1 MPTASASP
9 LTKSQCVSILTV
21 AFLGWMF
28 AGVQMGING
37 IVHHP
42 AARDLLGASAY
53 KAEVAKWSGWLVVA
67 FLLGAAAGGYL
78 FGWVGDRFGRSR
90 AMSLSIGCYAVF
102 SAVSVFSPSVEAF
115 WVLRFLTCIGIGG
128 MWPNGM
134 ALLQEAWPNTAKP
147 ILAGVLGTSANV
159 GIMFFAVLCMQ
170 VDVTPDHWHW
180 AMFVG
185 ASPIVLAVASWF
197 LVPESPKW
205 LAEQQQSMAGE
216 QVGLSEVF
224 SPPHLRLTMI
234 GIVLAFV
241 PLFGGWGVAN
251 WANYWSAEFDEQVSV
266 TQEIGGAGSQTPA
279 DTGSDTWPGGDW
291 ECPSCHRDID
301 LWASKCPNCGD
312 VFEGQGQF
320 WTFGADGEMVRHGHW
335 PVKRETGASETK
347 NQTTS
352 NLKAQASFHRSWP
365 GAISSLLGGA
375 LAFLLGRRLSYALL
389 CLLAFACTQFLY
401 SVPDPSA
408 DGFLFWVRGLGFF
421 SGFFFGWLPLC
432 LPEMFPTRVRSTGSG
447 VSFNFGRV
455 IVALLIIVTS
465 LALKSY
471 FEGSY
476 DQVGRVCGYVYLL
489 GVVAVFLL
497 PTITKNSEL
506 GEEGLPPVVD
516 V

>member
-1 MPTASASP
+1 MSAASP
-9 LTKSQCVSILTV
+9 LTKDQCVSILV
-21 AFLGWMF
+21 VSFLGWMF

-42 AARDLLGASAY
+42 AARDLLGASAE

-90 AMSLSIGCYAVF
+90 AMSLSIGCYAIF
-102 SAVSVFSPSVEAF
+102 SAVSAYSPTVEVF
-115 WVLRFLTCIGIGG
+115 WVLRFLTCLGIGG

-159 GIMFFAVLCMQ
+159 GIMCFALWCMQ

-185 ASPIVLAVASWF
+185 ASPICLAVAAWF

-205 LAEQQQSMAGE
+205 LAQEQHQSATGK
-216 QVGLSEVF
+216 QVGMSEVF
-224 SPPHLRLTMI
+224 SPPHLRLTII

-251 WANYWSAEFDEQVSV
+251 WANYWSAEFDEQVIAKQGIGDDGST
-266 TQEIGGAGSQTPA
+266 TQEAAIGKKIQS
-279 DTGSDTWPGGDW
+279 
-291 ECPSCHRDID
+291 
-301 LWASKCPNCGD
+301 
-312 VFEGQGQF
+312 
-320 WTFGADGEMVRHGHW
+320 
-335 PVKRETGASETK
+335 
-347 NQTTS
+347 TS

-389 CLLAFACTQFLY
+389 CLLAFTCTQFLY

-408 DGFLFWVRGLGFF
+408 DGFLFWVGGLGFF

-432 LPEMFPTRVRSTGSG
+432 LPEMFPTRVRATGSG

-455 IVALLIIVTS
+455 IVALLMVVTS

-476 DQVGRVCGYVYLL
+476 DQVGLVCGYVYLL
-489 GVVAVFLL
+489 GVVTVFLL
-497 PTITKNSEL
+497 PATTKNEKL
-506 GEEGLPPVVD
+506 NVGVD
-516 V
+516 

>member
-1 MPTASASP
+1 MPVASASP
-9 LTKSQCVSILTV
+9 LTKSQCVSILIV

-28 AGVQMGING
+28 AGVQMGINA

-42 AARDLLGASAY
+42 AARDLLGTIAD

-90 AMSLSIGCYAVF
+90 AMSFSIGCYAVF
-102 SAVSVFSPSVEAF
+102 SAISIFSPSVEVF
-115 WVLRFLTCIGIGG
+115 WVLRFLTCLGIGG

-180 AMFVG
+180 AMIVG
-185 ASPIVLAVASWF
+185 ACPIVLAVASWF

-205 LAEQQQSMAGE
+205 LAEEQSQSATGK

-224 SPPHLRLTMI
+224 SPPHLRLTII

-251 WANYWSAEFDEQVSV
+251 WANYWSAEFKQQATANQNIGDDGSK
-266 TQEIGGAGSQTPA
+266 TQEA
-279 DTGSDTWPGGDW
+279 
-291 ECPSCHRDID
+291 
-301 LWASKCPNCGD
+301 ASSK
-312 VFEGQGQF
+312 
-320 WTFGADGEMVRHGHW
+320 
-335 PVKRETGASETK
+335 K
-347 NQTTS
+347 NQIS
-352 NLKAQASFHRSWP
+352 AAQASFHRSWP

-375 LAFLLGRRLSYALL
+375 LAFLLGRRFSYALL

-447 VSFNFGRV
+447 VSFNFGRI
-455 IVALLIIVTS
+455 IVALLMIVTS

-476 DQVGRVCGYVYLL
+476 DQVGRLCGYVYLL
-489 GVVAVFLL
+489 GVVAVLLL
-497 PTITKNSEL
+497 PPPKKNSQL
-506 GEEGLPPVVD
+506 GEEVLPSGVD
-516 V
+516 R

>member
-1 MPTASASP
+1 MSAASP
-9 LTKSQCVSILTV
+9 LTKYQCLSILV
-21 AFLGWMF
+21 VSFLGWMF

-42 AARDLLGASAY
+42 AARDLLGASAE

-90 AMSLSIGCYAVF
+90 AMSLSIGCYAIF
-102 SAVSVFSPSVEAF
+102 SAVSAYSPSVEVF

-159 GIMFFAVLCMQ
+159 GIMCFALLCMQ
-170 VDVTPDHWHW
+170 VDVTPNHWQW
-180 AMFVG
+180 AMLVG
-185 ASPIVLAVASWF
+185 GSPICLAVAAWF

-205 LAEQQQSMAGE
+205 LAQEHHQSATGK
-216 QVGLSEVF
+216 QVGMSEVF
-224 SPPHLRLTMI
+224 SPPHLRLTII

-251 WANYWSAEFDEQVSV
+251 WANYWSAEFDEQVTAKQGIGDDGST
-266 TQEIGGAGSQTPA
+266 TQAA
-279 DTGSDTWPGGDW
+279 
-291 ECPSCHRDID
+291 
-301 LWASKCPNCGD
+301 ASGKKI
-312 VFEGQGQF
+312 QIS
-320 WTFGADGEMVRHGHW
+320 A
-335 PVKRETGASETK
+335 
-347 NQTTS
+347 
-352 NLKAQASFHRSWP
+352 AQASFHRSWP

-447 VSFNFGRV
+447 VSFNFGRIV
-455 IVALLIIVTS
+455 VALLIIVTS

-476 DQVGRVCGYVYLL
+476 DQVGLVCGYVYLL
-489 GVVAVFLL
+489 GVVTVFLL
-497 PTITKNSEL
+497 PATSKDSQL
-506 GEEGLPPVVD
+506 GEDVFSVGVD
-516 V
+516 G

>member
-1 MPTASASP
+1 MPAASESQ
-9 LTKSQCVSILTV
+9 LTRFQCTSILTV

-37 IVHHP
+37 IVHYP
-42 AARDLLGASAY
+42 AARDLLDASVD

-102 SAVSVFSPSVEAF
+102 SALSAFSLSVEVF
-115 WVLRFLTCIGIGG
+115 WILRFLTCIGIGG

-185 ASPIVLAVASWF
+185 ASPIVLAVASWY

-205 LAEQQQSMAGE
+205 LAEQQQQSTTGE

-224 SPPHLRLTMI
+224 SPPHLRLTII
-234 GIVLAFV
+234 GIILAFV

-251 WANYWSAEFDEQVSV
+251 WANYWAAEFDEQVTA
-266 TQEIGGAGSQTPA
+266 TQKIGSDGSQA
-279 DTGSDTWPGGDW
+279 R
-291 ECPSCHRDID
+291 EA
-301 LWASKCPNCGD
+301 AS
-312 VFEGQGQF
+312 GQ
-320 WTFGADGEMVRHGHW
+320 
-335 PVKRETGASETK
+335 KS
-347 NQTTS
+347 QTTS
-352 NLKAQASFHRSWP
+352 NRKAQASFHRSWP

-375 LAFLLGRRLSYALL
+375 LAFLLGRRLSYAVL
-389 CLLAFACTQFLY
+389 CLLAFMCTQFLY

-408 DGFLFWVRGLGFF
+408 EGFLFWVRGLGFF

-489 GVVAVFLL
+489 GVVTVFLL
-497 PTITKNSEL
+497 PTTAKKPARRRSVT
-506 GEEGLPPVVD
+506 PVVD
-516 V
+516 G

>member
-1 MPTASASP
+1 MPAASESP
-9 LTKSQCVSILTV
+9 LTKYQCVSILMV

-42 AARDLLGASAY
+42 AARDLLGASAD
-53 KAEVAKWSGWLVVA
+53 KAEVGKWSGWLVVA

-102 SAVSVFSPSVEAF
+102 SAISVFSWSVEIF

-134 ALLQEAWPNTAKP
+134 ALLQEAWPKTAKP

-159 GIMFFAVLCMQ
+159 GIMCFALLCMK
-170 VDVTPDHWHW
+170 VDVTPNHWQW
-180 AMFVG
+180 AMLVG
-185 ASPIVLAVASWF
+185 ASPIFLAVVAWF
-197 LVPESPKW
+197 IVPESPKW
-205 LAEQQQSMAGE
+205 LAQEQPQSVTGK
-216 QVGLSEVF
+216 QVGMSEVF
-224 SPPHLRLTMI
+224 SPPHLRLTII

-251 WANYWSAEFDEQVSV
+251 WANYWADEFNQQATANQDIGDDGSK
-266 TQEIGGAGSQTPA
+266 TQEA
-279 DTGSDTWPGGDW
+279 
-291 ECPSCHRDID
+291 
-301 LWASKCPNCGD
+301 ASSKKIKIS
-312 VFEGQGQF
+312 
-320 WTFGADGEMVRHGHW
+320 A
-335 PVKRETGASETK
+335 
-347 NQTTS
+347 
-352 NLKAQASFHRSWP
+352 AQSSFHRSWP

-389 CLLAFACTQFLY
+389 CLLAFTCTQFLY

-408 DGFLFWVRGLGFF
+408 DSFLFWVRGLGFF

-447 VSFNFGRV
+447 VSFNFGRI

-476 DQVGRVCGYVYLL
+476 DQVGRICGYVYLL

-497 PTITKNSEL
+497 PPTTKNTQL
-506 GEEGLPPVVD
+506 GEEALTPVID

>member
-1 MPTASASP
+1 MPVASESQ
-9 LTKSQCVSILTV
+9 LTKSQCISILIV

-37 IVHHP
+37 IVHYP
-42 AARDLLGASAY
+42 AARDLLGASVEEP
-53 KAEVAKWSGWLVVA
+53 EVKKWSGWLVVA

-78 FGWVGDRFGRSR
+78 FGWIGDRFGRSR

-102 SAVSVFSPSVEAF
+102 SAFSVFSQSVEIF
-115 WVLRFLTCIGIGG
+115 WILRFLTCIGIGG

-159 GIMFFAVLCMQ
+159 GIMFFAVLCMY
-170 VDVTPDHWHW
+170 VNVTPDHWHW
-180 AMFVG
+180 AMLVG
-185 ASPIVLAVASWF
+185 ASPIVLAVASWY

-205 LAEQQQSMAGE
+205 LAEQQEQLTTGE
-216 QVGLSEVF
+216 QVGLVEVF
-224 SPPHLRLTMI
+224 SRPHLRLTII

-251 WANYWSAEFDEQVSV
+251 WATYWAAEYDQRETA
-266 TQEIGGAGSQTPA
+266 TQKI
-279 DTGSDTWPGGDW
+279 GSD
-291 ECPSCHRDID
+291 C
-301 LWASKCPNCGD
+301 SKTG
-312 VFEGQGQF
+312 EGAVGKKS
-320 WTFGADGEMVRHGHW
+320 
-335 PVKRETGASETK
+335 PV
-347 NQTTS
+347 TS
-352 NLKAQASFHRSWP
+352 NMKAKASFHRSWP

-389 CLLAFACTQFLY
+389 CLLAFTCTQFLF
-401 SVPDPSA
+401 SMPDPSA
-408 DGFLFWVRGLGFF
+408 DGFFFWVGGLGFF

-497 PTITKNSEL
+497 PTTTKNSQL
-506 GEEGLPPVVD
+506 GEEALAPVVD

>member
-1 MPTASASP
+1 MSAASP
-9 LTKSQCVSILTV
+9 LTKYQCVSILV
-21 AFLGWMF
+21 VSFLGWMF

-42 AARDLLGASAY
+42 AARDLLGASVEN
-53 KAEVAKWSGWLVVA
+53 AEVAKWSGWLVVA

-90 AMSLSIGCYAVF
+90 AMSLSIGCYAIF
-102 SAVSVFSPSVEAF
+102 SAVSAYSPTVEVF
-115 WVLRFLTCIGIGG
+115 WVLRFLTCLGIGG

-159 GIMFFAVLCMQ
+159 GIMCFALWCMQ

-185 ASPIVLAVASWF
+185 ASPICLAVAAWF

-205 LAEQQQSMAGE
+205 LAQEQHQSATGK
-216 QVGLSEVF
+216 QVGMSEVF
-224 SPPHLRLTMI
+224 SPPHLRLTII

-251 WANYWSAEFDEQVSV
+251 WANYWSAEFDEQVIAKQGIGDDGST
-266 TQEIGGAGSQTPA
+266 TQEAAIGKKIQS
-279 DTGSDTWPGGDW
+279 
-291 ECPSCHRDID
+291 
-301 LWASKCPNCGD
+301 
-312 VFEGQGQF
+312 
-320 WTFGADGEMVRHGHW
+320 
-335 PVKRETGASETK
+335 
-347 NQTTS
+347 TS

-389 CLLAFACTQFLY
+389 CLLAFTCTQFLY

-432 LPEMFPTRVRSTGSG
+432 LPEMFPTRVRATGSG

-455 IVALLIIVTS
+455 IVALLMVVTS

-476 DQVGRVCGYVYLL
+476 DQVGLVCGYVYLL
-489 GVVAVFLL
+489 GVVTVFLL
-497 PTITKNSEL
+497 PATTKNEKL
-506 GEEGLPPVVD
+506 NVGVD
-516 V
+516 

>member
-1 MPTASASP
+1 MSAASP
-9 LTKSQCVSILTV
+9 LTKYQCVSILV
-21 AFLGWMF
+21 VSFLGWMF

-42 AARDLLGASAY
+42 AARDLLGASVDN
-53 KAEVAKWSGWLVVA
+53 AEVAKWSGWLVVA

-90 AMSLSIGCYAVF
+90 AMSLSIGCYAIF
-102 SAVSVFSPSVEAF
+102 SAVSAYSPSVEVF

-159 GIMFFAVLCMQ
+159 GIMCFALLCMQ
-170 VDVTPDHWHW
+170 VDVTPDHWQW

-185 ASPIVLAVASWF
+185 ASPICLAVAAWF

-205 LAEQQQSMAGE
+205 LAQEQHQSATGK
-216 QVGLSEVF
+216 QVGMSEVF
-224 SPPHLRLTMI
+224 SPPHLRLTII

-251 WANYWSAEFDEQVSV
+251 WANYWSAEFDEQATAKQGIGDDGST
-266 TQEIGGAGSQTPA
+266 TQEA
-279 DTGSDTWPGGDW
+279 
-291 ECPSCHRDID
+291 
-301 LWASKCPNCGD
+301 ASGK
-312 VFEGQGQF
+312 
-320 WTFGADGEMVRHGHW
+320 
-335 PVKRETGASETK
+335 KI
-347 NQTTS
+347 QTTS

-432 LPEMFPTRVRSTGSG
+432 LPEMFPTRVRATGSG

-455 IVALLIIVTS
+455 IVALLMIVTS

-476 DQVGRVCGYVYLL
+476 DQVGLVCGYVYLL
-489 GVVAVFLL
+489 GVVTVFLL
-497 PTITKNSEL
+497 PATTKIASL
-506 GEEGLPPVVD
+506 AKS
-516 V
+516 

>member
-1 MPTASASP
+1 MPAASESQ
-9 LTKSQCVSILTV
+9 LTKSQCVSILIV

-42 AARDLLGASAY
+42 AARDLLGASVD

-78 FGWVGDRFGRSR
+78 FGWVGDRYGRSR

-102 SAVSVFSPSVEAF
+102 SAISVFSLSVEVF

-180 AMFVG
+180 AMIVG

-205 LAEQQQSMAGE
+205 LAEQHQQSMTGE

-224 SPPHLRLTMI
+224 SPPHLRLTII

-251 WANYWSAEFDEQVSV
+251 WANYWSAEFDEQM
-266 TQEIGGAGSQTPA
+266 TAKQEIGSAGSQTLA
-279 DTGSDTWPGGDW
+279 
-291 ECPSCHRDID
+291 
-301 LWASKCPNCGD
+301 
-312 VFEGQGQF
+312 
-320 WTFGADGEMVRHGHW
+320 
-335 PVKRETGASETK
+335 GASEK
-347 NQTTS
+347 KIQTTS

-375 LAFLLGRRLSYALL
+375 LAFLLGRRFSYALL
-389 CLLAFACTQFLY
+389 CLLAFTCTQFLY

-471 FEGSY
+471 FEGNY

-489 GVVAVFLL
+489 GVAAVFLL
-497 PTITKNSEL
+497 PTTAKNSQL
-506 GEEGLPPVVD
+506 GEEATTLGVD

>member
-1 MPTASASP
+1 MPAASESQ
-9 LTKSQCVSILTV
+9 LTKSQCVSILIV

-42 AARDLLGASAY
+42 AARDLLGASAD
-53 KAEVAKWSGWLVVA
+53 KDEVAKWSGWLVVA

-78 FGWVGDRFGRSR
+78 FGWLGDRCGRSR

-102 SAVSVFSPSVEAF
+102 SAISVYSPSVEVF
-115 WVLRFLTCIGIGG
+115 CVLRFLTCVGIGG

-185 ASPIVLAVASWF
+185 ASPIVLAVVSWYV
-197 LVPESPKW
+197 VPESPKW
-205 LAEQQQSMAGE
+205 LAEQQQQSTLGE

-251 WANYWSAEFDEQVSV
+251 WANYWSAEFDEQVMAQ
-266 TQEIGGAGSQTPA
+266 QEIGGAGSQTPA
-279 DTGSDTWPGGDW
+279 DATGNK
-291 ECPSCHRDID
+291 I
-301 LWASKCPNCGD
+301 
-312 VFEGQGQF
+312 
-320 WTFGADGEMVRHGHW
+320 
-335 PVKRETGASETK
+335 
-347 NQTTS
+347 QTTS

-447 VSFNFGRV
+447 VSFNFGRI

-465 LALKSY
+465 LALESY
-471 FEGSY
+471 FKGSY

-497 PTITKNSEL
+497 PTPSTNSQL
-506 GEEGLPPVVD
+506 GEQSLTPVVD
-516 V
+516 VK

>member
-1 MPTASASP
+1 
-9 LTKSQCVSILTV
+9 
-21 AFLGWMF
+21 MF

-42 AARDLLGASAY
+42 AARDLLGASVEN
-53 KAEVAKWSGWLVVA
+53 AEVAKWSGWLVVA

-90 AMSLSIGCYAVF
+90 AMSLSIGCYAIF
-102 SAVSVFSPSVEAF
+102 SAVSAYSPTVEVF
-115 WVLRFLTCIGIGG
+115 WVLRFLTCLGIGG

-159 GIMFFAVLCMQ
+159 GIMCFALWCMQ

-185 ASPIVLAVASWF
+185 ASPICLAVAAWF

-205 LAEQQQSMAGE
+205 LAQEQHQSATGK
-216 QVGLSEVF
+216 QVGMSEVF
-224 SPPHLRLTMI
+224 SPPHLRLTII

-251 WANYWSAEFDEQVSV
+251 WANYWSAEFDEQVIAKQGIGDDGST
-266 TQEIGGAGSQTPA
+266 TQEAAIGKKIQS
-279 DTGSDTWPGGDW
+279 
-291 ECPSCHRDID
+291 
-301 LWASKCPNCGD
+301 
-312 VFEGQGQF
+312 
-320 WTFGADGEMVRHGHW
+320 
-335 PVKRETGASETK
+335 
-347 NQTTS
+347 TS

-389 CLLAFACTQFLY
+389 CLLAFTCTQFLY

-432 LPEMFPTRVRSTGSG
+432 LPEMFPTRVRATGSG

-455 IVALLIIVTS
+455 IVALLMIVTS

-476 DQVGRVCGYVYLL
+476 DQVGLVCGYVYLL
-489 GVVAVFLL
+489 GVVTVFLL
-497 PTITKNSEL
+497 PATTKNEKL
-506 GEEGLPPVVD
+506 NVGVD
-516 V
+516 

>member
-1 MPTASASP
+1 MPAASESP
-9 LTKSQCVSILTV
+9 LTKSQCVSILIV

-42 AARDLLGASAY
+42 AARDLLTASAD
-53 KAEVAKWSGWLVVA
+53 KGEVAKWSGWLVVA

-102 SAVSVFSPSVEAF
+102 SAISVFSWSVEIF

-180 AMFVG
+180 AMLVG
-185 ASPIVLAVASWF
+185 ASPIVLAVASWY
-197 LVPESPKW
+197 LLPESPKW
-205 LAEQQQSMAGE
+205 MAEQRQQSTTGK

-224 SPPHLRLTMI
+224 APPHLRLTII

-251 WANYWSAEFDEQVSV
+251 WANYWSAEFDEQV
-266 TQEIGGAGSQTPA
+266 TAKQEINGTDSTTPEGA
-279 DTGSDTWPGGDW
+279 TGKK
-291 ECPSCHRDID
+291 I
-301 LWASKCPNCGD
+301 K
-312 VFEGQGQF
+312 
-320 WTFGADGEMVRHGHW
+320 
-335 PVKRETGASETK
+335 
-347 NQTTS
+347 TTS

-375 LAFLLGRRLSYALL
+375 LAFLVGRRLSYALL
-389 CLLAFACTQFLY
+389 CVLAFTCTQFLY

-447 VSFNFGRV
+447 VSFNFGRI
-455 IVALLIIVTS
+455 IVAVLIIMTS

-497 PTITKNSEL
+497 PPNAKNSQQ
-506 GEEGLPPVVD
+506 GGVRHI
-516 V
+516 

>member
-1 MPTASASP
+1 MSAASP
-9 LTKSQCVSILTV
+9 LTKYQCVSILV
-21 AFLGWMF
+21 VSFLGWMF

-42 AARDLLGASAY
+42 AARDLLGASVEN
-53 KAEVAKWSGWLVVA
+53 AEVAKWSGWLVVA

-90 AMSLSIGCYAVF
+90 AMSLSIGCYAIF
-102 SAVSVFSPSVEAF
+102 SAVSAYSPTVEVF
-115 WVLRFLTCIGIGG
+115 WVLRFLTCLGIGG

-159 GIMFFAVLCMQ
+159 GIMCFALWCMQ

-185 ASPIVLAVASWF
+185 ASPICLAVAAWF

-205 LAEQQQSMAGE
+205 LAQEQHQSATGK
-216 QVGLSEVF
+216 QVGMSEVF
-224 SPPHLRLTMI
+224 SPPHLRLTII

-251 WANYWSAEFDEQVSV
+251 WANYWSAEFDEQVIAKQGIGDDGST
-266 TQEIGGAGSQTPA
+266 TQEAAIGKKIQS
-279 DTGSDTWPGGDW
+279 
-291 ECPSCHRDID
+291 
-301 LWASKCPNCGD
+301 
-312 VFEGQGQF
+312 
-320 WTFGADGEMVRHGHW
+320 
-335 PVKRETGASETK
+335 
-347 NQTTS
+347 TS

-389 CLLAFACTQFLY
+389 CLLAFTCTQFLY

-432 LPEMFPTRVRSTGSG
+432 LPEMFPTRVRATGSG
-447 VSFNFGRV
+447 VSFNFGRI
-455 IVALLIIVTS
+455 IVALLMIVTS

-476 DQVGRVCGYVYLL
+476 DQVGRLCGYVYLL
-489 GVVAVFLL
+489 GVVAVLLL
-497 PTITKNSEL
+497 PSPPNSQL
-506 GEEGLPPVVD
+506 GEEVLPSGVD
-516 V
+516 R

>member
-1 MPTASASP
+1 MSAASP
-9 LTKSQCVSILTV
+9 LTKYQCVSILIV
-21 AFLGWMF
+21 SFLGWMF

-42 AARDLLGASAY
+42 AARDLLGASVEN
-53 KAEVAKWSGWLVVA
+53 AEVAKWSGWLVVA

-90 AMSLSIGCYAVF
+90 AMSLSIGCYAIF
-102 SAVSVFSPSVEAF
+102 SAVSAFSPTVEVF
-115 WVLRFLTCIGIGG
+115 WVLRFLTCLGIGG

-159 GIMFFAVLCMQ
+159 GIMCFALLCMQ
-170 VDVTPDHWHW
+170 VDVTPDHWQW

-185 ASPIVLAVASWF
+185 ASPICLAVAAWF

-205 LAEQQQSMAGE
+205 LAQEQHQSATGK
-216 QVGLSEVF
+216 QVGMSEVF
-224 SPPHLRLTMI
+224 SPPHLRLTII

-251 WANYWSAEFDEQVSV
+251 WANYWSAEFDEQVTAEQSIGDV
-266 TQEIGGAGSQTPA
+266 GSTTQEA
-279 DTGSDTWPGGDW
+279 
-291 ECPSCHRDID
+291 
-301 LWASKCPNCGD
+301 ASGK
-312 VFEGQGQF
+312 
-320 WTFGADGEMVRHGHW
+320 
-335 PVKRETGASETK
+335 KI
-347 NQTTS
+347 QTTS

-432 LPEMFPTRVRSTGSG
+432 LPEMFPTRVRATGSG

-455 IVALLIIVTS
+455 IVALLMIVTS

-476 DQVGRVCGYVYLL
+476 DQVGLVCGYVYLL
-489 GVVAVFLL
+489 GVVTVFLL
-497 PTITKNSEL
+497 PATTKIASL
-506 GEEGLPPVVD
+506 AKS
-516 V
+516 

>member
-1 MPTASASP
+1 MSAASP
-9 LTKSQCVSILTV
+9 LTKYQCVSILV
-21 AFLGWMF
+21 VSFLGWMF

-42 AARDLLGASAY
+42 AARDLLGASVEN
-53 KAEVAKWSGWLVVA
+53 AEVAKWSGWLVVA

-90 AMSLSIGCYAVF
+90 AMSLSIGCYAIF
-102 SAVSVFSPSVEAF
+102 SAVSAYSPTVEVF
-115 WVLRFLTCIGIGG
+115 WVLRFLTCLGIGG

-159 GIMFFAVLCMQ
+159 GIMCFALWCMQ

-185 ASPIVLAVASWF
+185 ASPICLAVAAWF

-205 LAEQQQSMAGE
+205 LAQEQHQSATGK
-216 QVGLSEVF
+216 QVGMSEVF
-224 SPPHLRLTMI
+224 SPPHLRLTII

-251 WANYWSAEFDEQVSV
+251 WANYWSAEFDEQVIAKQGIGDDGST
-266 TQEIGGAGSQTPA
+266 TQEAAIGKKIQS
-279 DTGSDTWPGGDW
+279 
-291 ECPSCHRDID
+291 
-301 LWASKCPNCGD
+301 
-312 VFEGQGQF
+312 
-320 WTFGADGEMVRHGHW
+320 
-335 PVKRETGASETK
+335 
-347 NQTTS
+347 TS

-389 CLLAFACTQFLY
+389 CLLAFTCTQFLY

-432 LPEMFPTRVRSTGSG
+432 LPEMFPTRVRATGSG

-455 IVALLIIVTS
+455 IVALLMIVTS

-476 DQVGRVCGYVYLL
+476 DQVGLVCGYVYLL
-489 GVVAVFLL
+489 GVVTVFLL
-497 PTITKNSEL
+497 PATTKNEKL
-506 GEEGLPPVVD
+506 NVGVD
-516 V
+516 

>member
-1 MPTASASP
+1 MSAASP
-9 LTKSQCVSILTV
+9 LTKYQCVSILV
-21 AFLGWMF
+21 VSFLGWMF

-42 AARDLLGASAY
+42 AARDLLGVSV
-53 KAEVAKWSGWLVVA
+53 KNAEVAKWSGWLVVA

-90 AMSLSIGCYAVF
+90 AMSLSIGCYAIF
-102 SAVSVFSPSVEAF
+102 SAVSAYSPSVEVF

-159 GIMFFAVLCMQ
+159 GIMCFALLCMR

-185 ASPIVLAVASWF
+185 ASPICLAVAAWF

-205 LAEQQQSMAGE
+205 LAQEQHQNVTGK
-216 QVGLSEVF
+216 QVGMSEVF
-224 SPPHLRLTMI
+224 SPPHLRLTII

-251 WANYWSAEFDEQVSV
+251 WANYWSAEFDEQVTAEQDIGDDGST
-266 TQEIGGAGSQTPA
+266 TQEV
-279 DTGSDTWPGGDW
+279 
-291 ECPSCHRDID
+291 
-301 LWASKCPNCGD
+301 ASGK
-312 VFEGQGQF
+312 
-320 WTFGADGEMVRHGHW
+320 
-335 PVKRETGASETK
+335 KI
-347 NQTTS
+347 QTTS

-432 LPEMFPTRVRSTGSG
+432 LPEMFPTRVRATGSG

-455 IVALLIIVTS
+455 IVALLMIVTS

-489 GVVAVFLL
+489 GVVTVFLL
-497 PTITKNSEL
+497 PATTKNSQL
-506 GEEGLPPVVD
+506 GEELTLGVD
-516 V
+516 G